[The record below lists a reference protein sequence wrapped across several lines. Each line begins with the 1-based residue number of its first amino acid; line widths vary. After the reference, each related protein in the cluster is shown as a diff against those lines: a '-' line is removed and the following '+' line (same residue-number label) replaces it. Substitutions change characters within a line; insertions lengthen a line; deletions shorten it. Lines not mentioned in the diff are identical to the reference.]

1 MSKARRPPYKPKNV
15 NGQLALRT
23 EFYRQQLYKVV
34 KGMFKL
40 TCSLDWDSEYLRN
53 VLLLEEG
60 KIVIT
65 DTVAGVLPVRA
76 SLTGITYTGAPS
88 EAIIALPILGD
99 FTRTIG
105 IDCEVLYLERFA
117 TGTFYTFRKIVQ
129 VFAEKLASAD
139 CSIDVN
145 LMNSRLGYIIEAEN
159 KAQAE
164 TIKETFDRITEGE
177 PLVVY
182 RKDVLKTDGIQAFF
196 GNVKQQ
202 YVAGDV
208 QDTKRTI
215 MCEFLTAIGINN
227 ANTDKK
233 ERLITSEAN
242 SNNIELCANVSL
254 WKYNIDRCVKR
265 IKRMF
270 PDLEF
275 DFKLEFDPSNLDIGG
290 IMNDIQ
296 GSHPDMGNKKSG

>member
-1 MSKARRPPYKPKNV
+1 MSKGRRAPYKPKNV
-15 NGQLALRT
+15 NGQIAIRT

-40 TCSLDWDSEYLRN
+40 KCPLDWDSEYLRN
-53 VLLLEEG
+53 VLLLDEG

-76 SLTGITYTGAPS
+76 SLTGITYTGQPS
-88 EAIIALPILGD
+88 QAVIALPVLGE
-99 FTRTIG
+99 FNRTIG
-105 IDCEVLYLERFA
+105 LDCEVLYLERFSS
-117 TGTFYTFRKIVQ
+117 GLYYTFRKIVQ
-129 VFAEKLASAD
+129 IYAEQLASAD

-145 LMNSRLGYIIEAEN
+145 LMNSRLAYVVEAET
-159 KAQAE
+159 KSQAE
-164 TIKETFDRITEGE
+164 TIKEAYDRVSVGE
-177 PLVVY
+177 PLVVC
-182 RKDVLKTDGIQAFF
+182 KNGTIDKGGLQAFF

-202 YVAGDV
+202 YVAGDI

-215 MCEFLTAIGINN
+215 ICEFLTSIGINN

-265 IKRMF
+265 INRMF
-270 PDLEF
+270 PEL
-275 DFKLEFDPSNLDIGG
+275 DFNFELEFDPSNLNVGG

-296 GSHPDMGNKKSG
+296 GSHPDLGNKKS